1 MTVKILVALFITIF
15 GWFGAAIINYVA
27 DVLPVYRKLGHPICT
42 HCNAIYRFSRY
53 LRLSVCGACGTSLSL
68 RHKIVAFSVPIA
80 CGLEAL
86 RVADQ
91 PLVLVQ
97 NIAII
102 LFFSLVIVIDIEHHL
117 ILHIVSLLGAFLFI
131 WIGFTQHGWLA
142 TLEGGT
148 VGLAVMLLLY
158 FIGLQFSKA
167 LSKKRGE
174 EVEEGLG
181 FGDVILAFVCG
192 LLLGWPGI
200 SIGLFSGIM
209 LGGIYSLGVI
219 VISTI
224 KKKYEPFMAIP
235 YGPFIAAAAMLLWFF
250 A

>member
-1 MTVKILVALFITIF
+1 MTVKILVALFIALF

-27 DVLPVYRKLGHPICT
+27 DVLPVNRKLVKPVCS
-42 HCNAIYRFSRY
+42 HCNANFPFPRY
-53 LRLSVCGACGTSLSL
+53 LRLSTCRECSMGLSV
-68 RHKIVAFSVPIA
+68 RHKIVAYAVTIA
-80 CGLEAL
+80 CGLAAF

-91 PLVLVQ
+91 PLVLIQ
-97 NIAII
+97 DIAII
-102 LFFSLVIVIDIEHHL
+102 LFFSVVIVIDIEHHL
-117 ILHIVSLLGAFLFI
+117 ILHIVSLVGAFLFF
-131 WIGFTQHGWLA
+131 WIGTTQHGCLA

-148 VGLAVMLLLY
+148 VGLGVMLLLY
-158 FIGLQFSKA
+158 FIGLQFSKH

-219 VISTI
+219 VVSAI

-235 YGPFIAAAAMLLWFF
+235 YGPFIAAAAMLLWFLP
-250 A
+250 